1 MRRRLPDSPYMRQ
14 TAAPRSSLDAPDQW
28 GIQFP
33 LLPEDL
39 AELVQPTPSSLA
51 RAISSWRLSIPTL
64 LPRHGHALDQWGIE
78 FPIAYD
84 ELAAFGDNCRGGR
97 SQARTSAILGGRL
110 HDNSKF
116 GVCAAILA
124 VVVAGS
130 ASAVPSTAS
139 AGALPT
145 RTEPVLIVGADS
157 AQIASVPSI
166 TEQPSATS
174 NPTPGPTP
182 GATLSATEQPSTTS
196 NPTPAPT
203 PGATL
208 PATEQP
214 STTSNPTPGPT
225 SGATLSAEPLGIKPV
240 SNIPASAVLEAIS
253 LQFGSIALPTI
264 QDARDYLVA
273 RLGAS
278 VDRHWGM
285 SQSQCAS
292 LIFEYEA
299 RWDPHATNKSS
310 GAYGLPQAKPASKLA
325 NWAEAKAKAAAEAG
339 DPEAAWLYRAWRD
352 NPGVQA
358 EWSVD
363 YMGSRS
369 GSPCAAL
376 AFRSGYWEGGVLIPG
391 VGWY

>member
-14 TAAPRSSLDAPDQW
+14 TAASRSSLDAPDQW

-39 AELVQPTPSSLA
+39 AELGQPTPSSLA

-64 LPRHGHALDQWGIE
+64 LPRHGDALDEWGIE

-84 ELAAFGDNCRGGR
+84 ELAAFGANCRGGR

-110 HDNSKF
+110 HGSSKF

-157 AQIASVPSI
+157 AQIASLPSI

-174 NPTPGPTP
+174 NPTLGPTP
-182 GATLSATEQPSTTS
+182 GATLPATEQPQATSNPTPAPTPGATLPATEQPSPTS

-214 STTSNPTPGPT
+214 STTSNPTP
-225 SGATLSAEPLGIKPV
+225 
-240 SNIPASAVLEAIS
+240 
-253 LQFGSIALPTI
+253 
-264 QDARDYLVA
+264 
-273 RLGAS
+273 
-278 VDRHWGM
+278 
-285 SQSQCAS
+285 
-292 LIFEYEA
+292 
-299 RWDPHATNKSS
+299 
-310 GAYGLPQAKPASKLA
+310 
-325 NWAEAKAKAAAEAG
+325 
-339 DPEAAWLYRAWRD
+339 
-352 NPGVQA
+352 
-358 EWSVD
+358 
-363 YMGSRS
+363 
-369 GSPCAAL
+369 
-376 AFRSGYWEGGVLIPG
+376 
-391 VGWY
+391 